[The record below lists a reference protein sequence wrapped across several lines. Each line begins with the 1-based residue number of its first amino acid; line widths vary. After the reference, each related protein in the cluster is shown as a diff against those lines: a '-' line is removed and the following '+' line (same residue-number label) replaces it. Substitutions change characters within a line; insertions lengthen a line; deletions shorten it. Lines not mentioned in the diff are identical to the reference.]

1 MCMGDSEMF
10 IVRET
15 GNGWSRTGEVSS
27 LWSGCE
33 VLWPVCAG
41 TLSGFEVVGNQE
53 RFFSAECQII
63 PATLEVT
70 PDGWA
75 VLS

>member
-1 MCMGDSEMF
+1 M
-10 IVRET
+10 
-15 GNGWSRTGEVSS
+15 SS

-33 VLWPVCAG
+33 ALWPVCAG

-70 PDGWA
+70 PEGWV